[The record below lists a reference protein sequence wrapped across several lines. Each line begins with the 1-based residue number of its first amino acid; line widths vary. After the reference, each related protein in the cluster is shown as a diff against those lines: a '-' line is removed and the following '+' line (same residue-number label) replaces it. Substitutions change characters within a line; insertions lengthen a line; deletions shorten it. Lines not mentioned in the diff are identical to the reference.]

1 MEKVKNLIFLIALFV
16 FVPFACSE
24 SISSYKMDTNVSL
37 NTNQV
42 VTGVYSTETN
52 DLNENVLC
60 SFSVV
65 DVNDFVV
72 YRASD
77 QYPQSNGYF
86 TSEFLVYEPLLK
98 QGHDYNVTVR
108 CGAVTDTNVFRVELP
123 ENIEQPLIAGFFWF
137 LEPANTFPLI
147 LIALFVIFAGAFFLG
162 TFKR

>member
-1 MEKVKNLIFLIALFV
+1 MKHLLVVLMLLALI
-16 FVPFACSE
+16 PFSFSE
-24 SISSYKMDTNVSL
+24 SITSLKMDTNVPV
-37 NTNQV
+37 NTYQV
-42 VTGVYSTETN
+42 VTGIYSTETN

-65 DVNDFVV
+65 DVNEFVV

-86 TSEFLVYEPLLK
+86 TSEFLVKEPTLK

-108 CGAVTDTNVFRVELP
+108 CGGVWDTNIFRVELP
-123 ENIEQPLIAGFFWF
+123 ENIEQPFIAGVFWF
-137 LEPANTFPLI
+137 TQPQNTLPLI

-162 TFKR
+162 VFRP